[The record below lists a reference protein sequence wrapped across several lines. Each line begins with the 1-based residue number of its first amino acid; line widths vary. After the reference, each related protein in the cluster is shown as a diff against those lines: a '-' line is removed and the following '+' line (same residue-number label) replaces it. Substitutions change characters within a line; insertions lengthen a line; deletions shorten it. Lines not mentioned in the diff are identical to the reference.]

1 VHRWPILAYE
11 ELKTLLASHLA
22 PLSTSPALLVLNV
35 NDALDVQ
42 TQLGLPMSETLFRE
56 VPQRIEGALAGR
68 GTFARLGT
76 ASYCVLLPGI
86 KNLGHAQL
94 AADKLARAVESALS
108 AYGVATGDKVNVGIA
123 LFDGGSTDIDTPLRS
138 AQLAA
143 AAARRRSTRIAAYDE
158 GCADQVL
165 KAGRLARALAEALE
179 AGALTVAYQPKMA
192 TTDEHVAGVEALM
205 RWREGNA
212 TVATPDEFV
221 PLAEQIGLI
230 QDLTWYSLSNSL
242 RMSADFEQLPVAV
255 NVSPRMLHEREFVEM
270 IESAVR
276 TWGVNPGVLTL
287 ELTEGALVADFEQAV
302 RTISSIRSLGVR
314 ISIDDFGTGYSSLS
328 YFKRIPADELK
339 IDKSFVLRMLNDPAD
354 QRLVGAI
361 ISLARQFNLRVVAE
375 GVENRETLKLL
386 TMMGCDCAQGYLYS
400 PALEAPKL
408 REWLTGLSGK

>member
-1 VHRWPILAYE
+1 M
-11 ELKTLLASHLA
+11 
-22 PLSTSPALLVLNV
+22 LSTHAAQTTATPALLVLNV

-42 TQLGLPMSETLFRE
+42 TQLGLATSEALFRE
-56 VPQRIEGALAGR
+56 LPERIESALNSR

-76 ASYCVLLPGI
+76 ASYCILIPSMRNV
-86 KNLGHAQL
+86 GHAQL
-94 AADKLARAVESALS
+94 AAEKLARAVESALS
-108 AYGVATGDKVNVGIA
+108 HYGVATSDKVNVGIS
-123 LFDGGSTDIDTPLRS
+123 LFDGTSSDVDTPLRS

-143 AAARRRSTRIAAYDE
+143 AAARRRSTRIATYDS

-165 KAGRLARALAEALE
+165 KAGRLARALADALE
-179 AGALTVAYQPKMA
+179 TGVLTVAYQPKMA
-192 TTDEHVAGVEALM
+192 THDERIAGVEALM
-205 RWREGNA
+205 RWRDGDT
-212 TVATPDEFV
+212 TVSTPDEFV

-242 RMSADFEQLPVAV
+242 RMSAEFDQLPVAV

-276 TWGVNPGVLTL
+276 TWGVNPGILTL

-302 RTISSIRSLGVR
+302 HTITIIRALGVR

-339 IDKSFVLRMLNDPAD
+339 IDKSFVLRMLEDPAD

-375 GVENRETLKLL
+375 GVENRETLNLL
-386 TMMGCDCAQGYLYS
+386 TAMGCDCAQGYLFS

-408 REWLTGLSGK
+408 RQWLKALSEK